1 MGLGA
6 AEVHDAGDPSRFIP
20 AQGGNY
26 RHIRHAEIL
35 ARWPV
40 LAEPWAQRV
49 ETPGRAWSPR
59 HRFAIGR
66 AAEQAD
72 GARPTLPGAR

>member
-6 AEVHDAGDPSRFIP
+6 SQLQDSGDPTRFIP
-20 AQGGNY
+20 TQGGNY

-40 LAEPWAQRV
+40 IAEPWAQRI
-49 ETPGRAWSPR
+49 ETGR
-59 HRFAIGR
+59 
-66 AAEQAD
+66 
-72 GARPTLPGAR
+72 LN

>member
-6 AEVHDAGDPSRFIP
+6 AQVHDAADPGRFIP
-20 AQGGNY
+20 ARGGNY

-40 LAEPWAQRV
+40 LSEPWAQRV
-49 ETPGRAWSPR
+49 E
-59 HRFAIGR
+59 
-66 AAEQAD
+66 AARDA
-72 GARPTLPGAR
+72 

>member
-6 AEVHDAGDPSRFIP
+6 AQVHDAGDPTRFIP

-35 ARWPV
+35 SRWPV
-40 LAEPWAQRV
+40 IAESWAQRV
-49 ETPGRAWSPR
+49 ETGRL
-59 HRFAIGR
+59 H
-66 AAEQAD
+66 
-72 GARPTLPGAR
+72 

>member
-6 AEVHDAGDPSRFIP
+6 AQVHDAADPGRFIP

-35 ARWPV
+35 ACWPV
-40 LAEPWAQRV
+40 LADAWPGGGDGPGGLEP
-49 ETPGRAWSPR
+49 PS
-59 HRFAIGR
+59 
-66 AAEQAD
+66 
-72 GARPTLPGAR
+72 

>member
-1 MGLGA
+1 MGGPSAGQSRGDGAFMGLGA
-6 AEVHDAGDPSRFIP
+6 AQVHDAADPGRFIP

-40 LAEPWAQRV
+40 IPEPWAQRV
-49 ETPGRAWSPR
+49 ETTREA
-59 HRFAIGR
+59 
-66 AAEQAD
+66 
-72 GARPTLPGAR
+72 

>member
-1 MGLGA
+1 MGEASTGGTSRPARDGAFMGLGA
-6 AEVHDAGDPSRFIP
+6 AQVHDAGDPTRFIP

-49 ETPGRAWSPR
+49 ETGR
-59 HRFAIGR
+59 
-66 AAEQAD
+66 
-72 GARPTLPGAR
+72 LN

>member
-6 AEVHDAGDPSRFIP
+6 AQVHDAADPSRFIP

-40 LAEPWAQRV
+40 IPEPWAQRV
-49 ETPGRAWSPR
+49 ET
-59 HRFAIGR
+59 
-66 AAEQAD
+66 
-72 GARPTLPGAR
+72 ARVG